1 MTNLIPDASYL
12 SKKYDVNIDDD
23 GNNTLSPEKQQQ
35 IIDEEYIAS
44 RSKVE
49 QELSG
54 RIENL
59 VTALDSKN
67 RELEKFAVLIES
79 SSIVPG
85 VDVEKYSKIIDGDE
99 KFPDPR
105 DHKIVSLAKKCRN
118 LSNTLQKERRD
129 RINAQ
134 KAKLDVEH
142 MYERLQDK
150 MENQTNSI
158 SNTRRN
164 NNSNSIKNSNNSNEN
179 ENYEIEVQTL
189 RKNMATLQKQND
201 SLRHQQGLLQDNMKK
216 MKRMVAKE
224 VGDDTIIDKTL
235 SNVDSGWRG
244 RAQQIVM
251 LKSKVKT
258 LENELKNVRDKE
270 RDAFDVGESKGID
283 GDDWTMGGNSSTISN
298 YIGGGSMNR
307 NERKLDVDDM
317 AVGSINNMVQERT
330 KAVESIVAQ
339 NNELSTQNSQLRH
352 KNKAQAARVK
362 VLEREM
368 NDFRDNVKGMVEKAD
383 EDHQLIDLL
392 RQEIARLREKLRK
405 SQQQQQSNMTSS
417 PTRGGG
423 GGPGTIIHKNAN
435 SLTNS
440 YNFQNTDANSTM
452 SLADERSLKRI
463 IEQHSQQIK
472 LQEDIIRQL
481 RAEKSELA
489 RQQGY

>member
-1 MTNLIPDASYL
+1 MTDLIPDASYL

-23 GNNTLSPEKQQQ
+23 GNNTPEKQQQ
-35 IIDEEYIAS
+35 QLIDEEYIAS

-79 SSIVPG
+79 ASIVPG

-118 LSNTLQKERRD
+118 LSNSLQKERRD

-134 KAKLDVEH
+134 KSKLDVEH
-142 MYERLQDK
+142 LYERLQDR
-150 MENQTNSI
+150 MENQANSI

-164 NNSNSIKNSNNSNEN
+164 NNSNIIKNSNNSNEN
-179 ENYEIEVQTL
+179 ENENNEIEIQNL
-189 RKNMATLQKQND
+189 RKNMTILQKQND
-201 SLRHQQGLLQDNMKK
+201 SLRHQQGLLQDTIKK

-224 VGDDTIIDKTL
+224 VGDDTIIDKAL
-235 SNVDSGWRG
+235 SNVDTGWRG

-258 LENELKNVRDKE
+258 LENELKSVKE
-270 RDAFDVGESKGID
+270 REQNGNDGNESKGVD
-283 GDDWTMGGNSSTISN
+283 SDDWTMGSSTTSTYIGNNNSS
-298 YIGGGSMNR
+298 R
-307 NERKLDVDDM
+307 NERKLDVDDKAVDSIQNM
-317 AVGSINNMVQERT
+317 ATERA

-339 NNELSTQNSQLRH
+339 NNELSTLNSQLKH
-352 KNKAQAARVK
+352 KNKSQAARVK

-368 NDFRDNVKGMVEKAD
+368 NDFRENVKGMVEKAD

-405 SQQQQQSNMTSS
+405 VQQQQTTNMTQS
-417 PTRGGG
+417 PPRGGG
-423 GGPGTIIHKNAN
+423 GGAIIHKNAN

-452 SLADERSLKRI
+452 SLNDERSLKRI
-463 IEQHSQQIK
+463 IEQHSQQIRI
-472 LQEDIIRQL
+472 QEDIIKQL

-489 RQQGY
+489 RHQGY